1 MSMYLRIPLATARN
15 QLSDLVARL
24 EETHERVILTKHGVD
39 AAVLISPAELE
50 GLEETIEILSRD
62 SNQSEVILA
71 IRQAEEDIAAG
82 KVTTLDELVE
92 SIQRDR
98 GKR

>member
-1 MSMYLRIPLATARN
+1 MSERIPLATARN

-24 EETHERVILTKHGVD
+24 EENHERVILTKHGVD

-50 GLEETIEILSRD
+50 GLEETIEILSRGAD
-62 SNQSEVILA
+62 QSEVILA

-82 KVTTLDELVE
+82 KVTTLDDLEE
-92 SIQRDR
+92 SI
-98 GKR
+98 KRRRQGA